1 MSSGYLQGILPKGTP
16 VIVEYVG
23 KEWPGIIRGSGY
35 QGGLYKYFVYLEDS
49 TGFPKTPEGEKIV
62 VVDESTVKVD
72 VSKIGTE

>member
-35 QGGLYKYFVYLEDS
+35 QGELYKYFVYLEDS